1 MQKQATIFFALTF
14 FLSVVLVA
22 LGIMGNIPAELALVL
37 VLLVQIVSSILIFF
51 IVVRPFLKRVTGFL
65 QALQNAKAQNGSIV
79 LKEPLQQGNTQDELN
94 QIAVLVEQTLLEA
107 NKAIQQ
113 QHLQADET
121 TELVNDI
128 IAREK
133 ANQRQLTNTFKIL
146 SDSMHQL
153 ASGSLDVDVDPNN
166 GGIARKLFEDYNTSI
181 EVIRSMVLRILE
193 SVSGSVLI
201 SQDIAVSAG
210 NVLEVSKAQE
220 EMSGFV
226 ADAAGQVGEV
236 VTSNTRSTTHAAEI
250 AKTAMKLA
258 EEGARKLEATDQS
271 TERIVVATDKTGQM
285 LDSLA
290 NNIEDISSITQTI
303 NEIADQTNLLAL
315 NAAIEAARAGDQG
328 RGFAV
333 VADEVRKLAERT
345 TQATKEISS
354 KIRIVRADSVGA
366 TKAMRESQDAVKE
379 GSRLNGELATNF
391 ANILS
396 NIENVVQN
404 ISHVAIAT
412 EEQYATVQ
420 AIIEQINN
428 LAEQAKD
435 ANMKITEISG
445 YAESLTMMNENLKD
459 SVDFFKFDSSEDTS
473 TLLGMSAGATKA
485 SQLSL

>member
-1 MQKQATIFFALTF
+1 MTKRLFIAFGLAA
-14 FLSVVLVA
+14 FLHLGLVGVG
-22 LGIMGNIPAELALVL
+22 LSGIIPAELALVL
-37 VLLVQIVSSILIFF
+37 TILLLAINLLSVLFF
-51 IVVRPFLKRVTGFL
+51 VIRPFQKRITDLVTALKHTD
-65 QALQNAKAQNGSIV
+65 AKSGAIV
-79 LKEPLQQGNTQDELN
+79 LREPLQQGATKDELN
-94 QIAVLVEQTLLEA
+94 EIANIIESTLKKA
-107 NKAIQQ
+107 NEAIQQ

-133 ANQRQLTNTFKIL
+133 SNQRQLTDTFKIL
-146 SDSMHQL
+146 SDSMHKL
-153 ASGSLDVDVDPNN
+153 AGGSLDVDVDPNR

-181 EVIRSMVLRILE
+181 DVIRGMVFRILE

-201 SQDIAVSAG
+201 SQEIATSAA

-226 ADAAGQVGEV
+226 AEAAGQVGEV
-236 VTSNTRSTTHAAEI
+236 VTSNTKSTTHTADI
-250 AKTAMKLA
+250 AKQAMRLA
-258 EEGARKLEATDQS
+258 EDGAKKLDATDQS
-271 TERIVVATDKTGQM
+271 TERIVAATNKTGEM

-290 NNIEDISSITQTI
+290 ANIEDISSITETI

-315 NAAIEAARAGDQG
+315 NAAIEAARAGEQG

-345 TQATKEISS
+345 TQATKEISN
-354 KIRIVRADSVGA
+354 KIRTVRQDSLDA
-366 TKAMRESQDAVKE
+366 TKAMRESQDAVRE
-379 GSRLNGELATNF
+379 GSRLNSEVATTF
-391 ANILS
+391 SNILT

-435 ANMKITEISG
+435 ANAKITEISG
-445 YAESLTMMNENLKD
+445 FAESLTMMNENLKE
-459 SVDFFKFDSSEDTS
+459 SVDFFKFDSSVQGNFAA
-473 TLLGMSAGATKA
+473 LPSA
-485 SQLSL
+485 

>member
-1 MQKQATIFFALTF
+1 MRKQLTIFFAIAF
-14 FLSVVLVA
+14 SISAVLVA
-22 LGIMGNIPAELALVL
+22 LGVLGNIPAELALIL
-37 VLLVQIVSSILIFF
+37 VLLVQITSTLLIFF
-51 IVVRPFLKRVTGFL
+51 LVLRPFFKRIASFL
-65 QALQNAKAQNGSIV
+65 SALQNAKAKDGSIV
-79 LKEPLQQGNTQDELN
+79 LKEPLQQGTANDELN
-94 QIAVLVEQTLLEA
+94 RIATLIEQTLREA
-107 NKAIQQ
+107 DKAIQQ

-133 ANQRQLTNTFKIL
+133 SNQRQLTDTFKIL

-153 ASGSLDVDVDPNN
+153 AGGSLDVDVDPNR

-181 EVIRSMVLRILE
+181 EVIRGMVLRILE

-201 SQDIAVSAG
+201 SQDIAQSAG

-226 ADAAGQVGEV
+226 AEAAGQVGEV
-236 VTSNTRSTTHAAEI
+236 VTSNTRSTTHAADI

-315 NAAIEAARAGDQG
+315 NAAIEAARAGEQG

-354 KIRIVRADSVGA
+354 KIRIVREDSVGA

-379 GSRLNGELATNF
+379 GSRLNSELATNF

-412 EEQYATVQ
+412 EEQFATVQ

-428 LAEQAKD
+428 LADQAKE
-435 ANMKITEISG
+435 ANTKITEISG

-459 SVDFFKFDSSEDTS
+459 SVDFFKFDSSSEMAAKGFNARLT
-473 TLLGMSAGATKA
+473 A
-485 SQLSL
+485 